1 MDIFPLKMLSEK
13 PDENRATGT
22 PARSSAI
29 GGGEMKARAERGP
42 GKSPGKSSGVFNV
55 YNMSGAAILVN
66 INAAQLFDYRTL
78 YRITS
83 LAIGIGGVMEVC
95 NEDIA
100 IFAFPKNNISE
111 FMESI
116 GFEIRILKTVVSPKE
131 KGISKV
137 NIRFLGY

>member
-1 MDIFPLKMLSEK
+1 M
-13 PDENRATGT
+13 
-22 PARSSAI
+22 
-29 GGGEMKARAERGP
+29 
-42 GKSPGKSSGVFNV
+42 FNV